1 MRNDGAMMDI
11 AHDELEAR
19 ASKITDPE
27 FIGQVVY
34 PAAREGAARG
44 GPSIDCKTTIV
55 QDRGTG
61 RITLNYAFD
70 DGTLVFGKLYSDELA
85 RHSFQALDNLWK
97 GGFGNDQPYQIS
109 QPLLYVP
116 EHRLLLTKA
125 VEGTPLE
132 SFVGRDCPELVPYV
146 RQAAKWLVQLHS
158 SSIRVGRDES
168 LWQSLKLFKVIRR
181 LAKASALVPE
191 RKDMMIE
198 MVNTLCDRGK
208 QSQATMHV
216 VQTHGR
222 FHYEHI
228 LVNGSKTTVIDFDRS
243 LPSDPAK
250 DLAEFVSMLR
260 LRTFKLSGS
269 AEAADAPT
277 QAFLGE
283 YLSHLPENA
292 ANLAIHWGAFLLL
305 TLLRHARK
313 PAAESSGRVVQFCQK
328 EFDSVL
334 SASPVP
340 GMGANFPT

>member
-1 MRNDGAMMDI
+1 MIDI
-11 AHDELEAR
+11 TDDELRAR
-19 ASKITDPE
+19 ASKITHPE

-44 GPSIDCKTTIV
+44 GPPVDCKVTIV

-70 DGTLVFGKLYSDELA
+70 DGTLVFGKLYSDELV
-85 RHSFQALDNLWK
+85 RHSFQVLNGLWRV
-97 GGFGNDQPYQIS
+97 GFGNDQPYQVS

-125 VEGTPLE
+125 VEGTPLT
-132 SFVGRDCPELVPYV
+132 SFVGCDCPELVPYV
-146 RQAAKWLVQLHS
+146 RQAANWLVQLHK
-158 SSIRVGRDES
+158 SSIRVGRNES
-168 LWQSLKLFKVIRR
+168 LWQSLKLFKAIRR
-181 LAKASALVPE
+181 LGKAAALVPD
-191 RKDMMIE
+191 RKEMMIE

-208 QSQATMHV
+208 QSRATVHA

-222 FHYEHI
+222 FHYEHV
-228 LVNGSKTTVIDFDRS
+228 LLDGSKTTVIDFDRS

-250 DLAEFVSMLR
+250 DLAEFVTMLR
-260 LRTFKLSGS
+260 LRTFKLTGS

-277 QAFLGE
+277 RAFLGE

-305 TLLRHARK
+305 TLFRHVRRPDAQPSR
-313 PAAESSGRVVQFCQK
+313 GVVRFCQK

-334 SASPVP
+334 SGNPVP
-340 GMGANFPT
+340 GIGVTSTN

>member
-1 MRNDGAMMDI
+1 MMDI
-11 AHDELEAR
+11 MHDELGAR
-19 ASKITDPE
+19 ASKITRPE
-27 FIGQVVY
+27 FIEQVVY
-34 PAAREGAARG
+34 PAAREGAGRG
-44 GPSIDCKTTIV
+44 GRPVDCKVTIV

-70 DGTLVFGKLYSDELA
+70 DGTLVFGKLYSDELV
-85 RHSFQALDNLWK
+85 RHSFQVLNGLWR

-109 QPLLYVP
+109 QPLLYLP
-116 EHRLLLTKA
+116 EDRLLLTKA
-125 VEGTPLE
+125 VEGTPLA

-158 SSIRVGRDES
+158 SSIYVGKEES
-168 LWQSLKLFKVIRR
+168 LWQSLKLFKAIRR
-181 LAKASALVPE
+181 LAKAAAFVPD
-191 RKDMMIE
+191 RKEMMIE
-198 MVNTLCDRGK
+198 MVNALCDRGK
-208 QSQATMHV
+208 QSQATV
-216 VQTHGR
+216 PAVQTHGR

-243 LPSDPAK
+243 VPSDPAK

-260 LRTFKLSGS
+260 LRTFKLTGS

-277 QAFLGE
+277 RAFLGE

-305 TLLRHARK
+305 TLFRHVRK
-313 PAAESSGRVVQFCQK
+313 PDAQPSGRVVQFCQR

-334 SASPVP
+334 SGNPVP
-340 GMGANFPT
+340 GIGANFTN